1 MFYARSE
8 RAQISNF
15 LQQQWRPQHQFFAPP
30 YLPIKILHH
39 SGLKKSHFS
48 TIVFTDDNTTTYQ
61 PMLFIFYEFH
71 CYYDIYSTAVQ
82 IVEEI
87 KKKNLK
93 NREISFFRFSLKKK
107 TPLDFFF
114 QFSYAT

>member
-87 KKKNLK
+87 KKKKLEKSRN
-93 NREISFFRFSLKKK
+93 
-107 TPLDFFF
+107 
-114 QFSYAT
+114 